1 MDIPS
6 VYETVDKLWR
16 GVDSTADI
24 TPLEVVA
31 YNAIMPSLRRMP
43 SLRIMPYAGITRESV
58 QVFIVQQA
66 ICDMQICNM
75 QICNMKICI
84 CHLGRICK
92 SATHMDTK

>member
-16 GVDSTADI
+16 GVKSTADI

-31 YNAIMPSLRRMP
+31 YNAIMPSLR
-43 SLRIMPYAGITRESV
+43 IMPYAGITRESV
-58 QVFIVQQA
+58 QFFIVQQA

-75 QICNMKICI
+75 QICNMQ
-84 CHLGRICK
+84 
-92 SATHMDTK
+92 